1 MLTFVMPIHAHVP
14 YLYKCHMYFNL
25 LKPLPIY
32 NHWEIVEQM
41 VNIYLYT
48 YIMKKVNY
56 LSFTFNLLIILQHLC
71 IQVTLTQIAKF
82 SNPIHFDLI
91 YIYKLFNTNPLH
103 LMYMST
109 QKFNVDANGNDG
121 HYQLTLYSIVFWN
134 CYHYYCPYEGSK
146 FKLKILVGEEGK
158 ESHSVPWLSFFF
170 YFGTFRWPKS

>member
-25 LKPLPIY
+25 LKLLPIY

-48 YIMKKVNY
+48 YIMNKVNY
-56 LSFTFNLLIILQHLC
+56 LSFTFNLLIFFNTYVSKLPLPKLQNSQIQYIL
-71 IQVTLTQIAKF
+71 TLYIY
-82 SNPIHFDLI
+82 IYI

-109 QKFNVDANGNDG
+109 HKFNVDANGNDG

-158 ESHSVPWLSFFF
+158 ERCLGFHSSSILVLF
-170 YFGTFRWPKS
+170 